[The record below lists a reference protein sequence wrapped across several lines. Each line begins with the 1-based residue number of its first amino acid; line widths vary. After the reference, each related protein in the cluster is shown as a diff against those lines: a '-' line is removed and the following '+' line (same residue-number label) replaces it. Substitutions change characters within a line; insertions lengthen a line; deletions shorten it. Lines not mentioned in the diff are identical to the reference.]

1 MEITREG
8 EELHVLSLCFRFVF
22 NLHDLLGICPR
33 EKIELK
39 MGGEIFIGCAEY
51 AGKSRGV

>member
-33 EKIELK
+33 EKIELQ
-39 MGGEIFIGCAEY
+39 MGGEIFIGCVEY
-51 AGKSRGV
+51 AVKSRGV